1 MRVREAKDFLI
12 EQIAVQAQVENV
24 TLSALEKRMMY
35 FTEAKSALEDLAT
48 LNAEFEA
55 QNDRA
60 KFEKRISR
68 LMRHAHKRVR
78 KESAEKMQAW
88 SRAIRCLQRG
98 DHYLLV
104 MWDQRPGIKV
114 SDLYGLGVV
123 VLAFAAFAG
132 LEWLVQQF
140 PPPNPHLMLTLFLAV
155 VLASF
160 LFLRPIGKGLE
171 WVVDKT
177 LWRFLGPNE
186 KEEDA
191 G

>member
-12 EQIAVQAQVENV
+12 EQTALQAQLEGVP
-24 TLSALEKRMMY
+24 LSDLEKRMMY
-35 FTEAKSALEDLAT
+35 FTEGKSGLEDPTT

-55 QNDRA
+55 QDDPA

-78 KESAEKMQAW
+78 KEGAEKLQTW
-88 SRAIRCLQRG
+88 HRAIRCLKRG

-104 MWDQRPGIKV
+104 MWNQREGIKA
-114 SDLYGLGVV
+114 SDLYVLGVV
-123 VLAFAAFAG
+123 VLAFATFGG
-132 LEWLVQQF
+132 LKWVVHQF
-140 PPPNPHLMLTLFLAV
+140 PPPNPHLMLAVFLAV

-160 LFLRPIGKGLE
+160 LFLKPIGKGLE
-171 WVVDKT
+171 WVADKT
-177 LWRFLGPNE
+177 IWRILGPDE
-186 KEEDA
+186 KEEDS